1 MKNKCA
7 KEKSSKNSPSQMK
20 KSSNISAKCG
30 FPQAYKIKNTSVTRS
45 GMISTFVKSHA
56 RLAHLFRVTCG
67 LFLCSNA
74 NAQVKTLRINWTAAP
89 ETERNK
95 GSITKT
101 ANTERENSNAKTLQ
115 PGPYKVTVN
124 PQISVQIPDS

>member
-1 MKNKCA
+1 MC
-7 KEKSSKNSPSQMK
+7 ERKSSKNSLSQIK

-30 FPQAYKIKNTSVTRS
+30 FPQAYKIKNTSVTRI
-45 GMISTFVKSHA
+45 GMISTFVKNHA
-56 RLAHLFRVTCG
+56 RPAHLFRVTCG

-74 NAQVKTLRINWTAAP
+74 NVQVKTLRINWTAAP

-101 ANTERENSNAKTLQ
+101 ANTERENSNAKR
-115 PGPYKVTVN
+115 
-124 PQISVQIPDS
+124 SSPDRIRLLLIHK